1 MNFNPLCRSLIP
13 ICLLLSGCASQL
25 QPKSDYKPPAGAA
38 AMENSALDT
47 SYLKP
52 VTGHKGDQLGAEV
65 VSAETIGDELL
76 IEILVPIDPDRV
88 DQVHVTS
95 ETGNS
100 VVLTREARILQ
111 NYESNNVGISI
122 RIPKSENLGFR
133 LKLVDHPD
141 NNWPPLR
148 HQ

>member
-1 MNFNPLCRSLIP
+1 MNFIPSCRSLIP
-13 ICLLLSGCASQL
+13 ICLLLAGCASQL
-25 QPKSDYKPPAGAA
+25 QPRSDYLPPPNAA
-38 AMENSALDT
+38 AMENGALDT

-65 VSAETIGDELL
+65 ISAETTGDELL
-76 IEILVPIDPDRV
+76 IEILVPIDPDLV
-88 DQVHVTS
+88 DQVEVTS
-95 ETGNS
+95 SSGDS
-100 VVLTREARILQ
+100 VILTREARIVQ
-111 NYESNNVGISI
+111 DYESNNVGITI

-133 LKLVDHPD
+133 LRLVDHPD